1 MKEFPSGQP
10 RLEGSHD
17 MKESS
22 QGEDESDTEDITSQV
37 RIP

>member
-1 MKEFPSGQP
+1 MKGTPSGQP

-22 QGEDESDTEDITSQV
+22 HGEDESDTEDITSQV